1 VLVTSETGR
10 FSVRLGGGW
19 AVLVDGQAIE
29 VLKARDESMK
39 GAFSAMS
46 LEHEKTE
53 EHHFMQ

>member
-1 VLVTSETGR
+1 MSETGR
-10 FSVRLGGGW
+10 FSVRLGGGC

-46 LEHEKTE
+46 LEHEKGE
-53 EHHFMQ
+53 EHHFIQ